1 MWSDVSSGQGVCE
14 HSRND
19 WYKGTSHT
27 SKGPIQKSLDEI
39 ELVGRG
45 RGREHK
51 NLEVRN
57 MQLYS
62 NHYICRLQKGKE
74 AERKKKYFLTT
85 EPSTI
90 AKSFP
95 LLILRSPTKPK
106 HDTCSICD
114 VVADS
119 GVRSRCCYLRCVA
132 RVRDGLLILP
142 SKKLYPLLH
151 LVMFI

>member
-1 MWSDVSSGQGVCE
+1 
-14 HSRND
+14 
-19 WYKGTSHT
+19 
-27 SKGPIQKSLDEI
+27 
-39 ELVGRG
+39 
-45 RGREHK
+45 
-51 NLEVRN
+51 
-57 MQLYS
+57 MQVT
-62 NHYICRLQKGKE
+62 
-74 AERKKKYFLTT
+74 ERKGGGKKKKKSFLTT

-142 SKKLYPLLH
+142 SKKLYL
-151 LVMFI
+151 